1 MLLCLYT
8 EEDTVYNCYKLQIRF
23 RAVTNNSPKVEEPK
37 CKIEPNGA
45 SEEEIMFV
53 RTS

>member
-1 MLLCLYT
+1 MLLNLYT
-8 EEDTVYNCYKLQIRF
+8 EENTVYNCFKLQIRF
-23 RAVTNNSPKVEEPK
+23 RAVMNNLPKVEEPK